1 MKLRIAVTALGL
13 LVALSAAA
21 DDVYLTNGRTFEG
34 VEARFTATHVILR
47 MPFGGEITLQ
57 RSQVERVEKS
67 DSVFQSYLRR
77 AEALRASP
85 NTLPEDWLALARW
98 ALANDLRHGAR
109 EAARIAAE
117 LDPHLPELAPL
128 LRGFG
133 FALDEDLGWIAH
145 EEYMRRQGFVSYEG
159 EWVTRAEQA
168 ERIRARDV
176 ELAAA
181 RERERVRLAA
191 QREAVPYTQ
200 PPVVAVAPADPYAQV
215 GVVYAVP
222 RVIYAVPGVL
232 GTVRGGFFSGGG
244 VFGGGFH
251 HGGRDGGR
259 RDGPRPAPP
268 GRRVESSV
276 QHAGPVLD
284 ALERVPGSLI
294 PGRLSSSS
302 HR

>member
-1 MKLRIAVTALGL
+1 MRLQIAAVTAAIL
-13 LVALSAAA
+13 LVALPALA
-21 DDVYLTNGRTFEG
+21 DDVYLTNGRAFEG
-34 VEARFTATHVILR
+34 VQARVTATHVVLR

-57 RSQVERVEKS
+57 RSQVDRIEES
-67 DSVFQSYLRR
+67 ESTFQEYLRR
-77 AEALRASP
+77 AEDLRSTPGAGP
-85 NTLPEDWLALARW
+85 GDWLDLARW
-98 ALANDLRHGAR
+98 ALANDLRHSAR
-109 EAARIAAE
+109 EAARIAGV

-133 FALDEDLGWIAH
+133 FALDADLGRWISH
-145 EEYMRRQGFVSYEG
+145 DEYMRRQGFVSHDG

-168 ERIRARDV
+168 ERIRARNV

-181 RERERVRLAA
+181 RERERARRDAR
-191 QREAVPYTQ
+191 REAVPYTQ
-200 PPVVAVAPADPYAQV
+200 PPVVAVAPVEAPV

-222 RVIYAVPGVL
+222 QVVYAVPGTL
-232 GTVRGGFFSGGG
+232 GAVHGGFFQGAT

-251 HGGRDGGR
+251 RHRGRGGGHRGG
-259 RDGPRPAPP
+259 PPPA
-268 GRRVESSV
+268 GRQVTSSV

-302 HR
+302 PR